1 MPLASILCQST
12 AKVGGPKMD
21 TFRSAP
27 TSSRKLNTLLVD
39 KMIKSNDIQIVM
51 GVKIKEVPKPP
62 YDDVDF

>member
-1 MPLASILCQST
+1 
-12 AKVGGPKMD
+12 MD

-51 GVKIKEVPKPP
+51 GVKIEEVPKPP